1 MAELPYRR
9 ILLKI
14 SGEILAGKQL
24 YGIDPTVIGNLARQ
38 VKSVV
43 DRGLQVG
50 IVIGGG
56 NFFRGLSMEA
66 GGPALSLALSGVEGN
81 AEGPALSNAE
91 GLDRV
96 SGDYLGM
103 LGTIM
108 NSVAFQNALEGLGLD
123 TRVLSAISIIQ
134 LAEPYIRRRAVRHL
148 EKGRVVIC
156 AGGTGNPY
164 FTTDTAA
171 VLRGIEIGAN
181 LILKGTKV
189 DGVFDDDP
197 VTNPQAK
204 KFHRLT
210 FEEVIEKKLRVMDLT
225 AVTLCMENQLPI
237 VVFNIQQEGNLL
249 KAATGD
255 QIGTLVTGEAS

>member
-1 MAELPYRR
+1 MADLPYRR
-9 ILLKI
+9 ILLKM
-14 SGEILAGKQL
+14 SGEILAGKQG
-24 YGIDPTVIGNLARQ
+24 YGIDPTIVGSLARQ

-66 GGPALSLALSGVEGN
+66 GG
-81 AEGPALSNAE
+81 
-91 GLDRV
+91 LDRV

-108 NSVAFQNALEGLGLD
+108 NSVAFQNALEGIGLD

-134 LAEPYIRRRAVRHL
+134 LAEPYIRRRALRHL

-181 LILKGTKV
+181 LVMKGTKV

-197 VTNPQAK
+197 ATNPQAK

-225 AVTLCMENQLPI
+225 AITLCMENQLPI

-255 QIGTLVTGEAS
+255 KIGTLVTGEAS

>member
-1 MAELPYRR
+1 HR
-9 ILLKI
+9 ILLKM
-14 SGEILAGKQL
+14 SGEILAGKQR
-24 YGIDPTVIGNLARQ
+24 YGIDPMVVGNLARQ
-38 VKSVV
+38 VMSVV
-43 DRGLQVG
+43 ERGLQVG

-66 GGPALSLALSGVEGN
+66 GG
-81 AEGPALSNAE
+81 
-91 GLDRV
+91 LDRV

-108 NSVAFQNALEGLGLD
+108 NSVALQNALEGIGVD

-134 LAEPYIRRRAVRHL
+134 LAEPYIRRRAIRHL
-148 EKGRVVIC
+148 DKGRVVIC

-171 VLRGIEIGAN
+171 VLRGIEIGAG

-197 VTNPQAK
+197 ATNPKAK
-204 KFHRLT
+204 KLHRLT
-210 FEEVIEKKLRVMDLT
+210 YEKVIEKKLRIMDLT
-225 AVTLCMENQLPI
+225 AITLCMENQLPI
-237 VVFNIQQEGNLL
+237 VVFNIQQDGNLL

-255 QIGTLVTGEAS
+255 QIGTIVMRDAS

>member
-1 MAELPYRR
+1 MTDLPYHR
-9 ILLKI
+9 ILLKM
-14 SGEILAGKQL
+14 SGEILAGKQR
-24 YGIDPTVIGNLARQ
+24 YGIDPMVVGNLARQ
-38 VKSVV
+38 VMSVV
-43 DRGLQVG
+43 ERGLQVG

-56 NFFRGLSMEA
+56 NFFRGLSMEI
-66 GGPALSLALSGVEGN
+66 G
-81 AEGPALSNAE
+81 

-108 NSVAFQNALEGLGLD
+108 NSVALQNALEGIGVD

-134 LAEPYIRRRAVRHL
+134 LAEPYIRRRAIRHL
-148 EKGRVVIC
+148 DKGRVVIC

-171 VLRGIEIGAN
+171 VLRGIEIGAG

-197 VTNPQAK
+197 ATNPKAK
-204 KFHRLT
+204 KLHRLT
-210 FEEVIEKKLRVMDLT
+210 YEKVIEKKLRVMDLT
-225 AVTLCMENQLPI
+225 AITLCMENQLPI
-237 VVFNIQQEGNLL
+237 VVFNIQQDGNLL

-255 QIGTLVTGEAS
+255 QIGTIVMRDAS

>member
-1 MAELPYRR
+1 MTDLPYRR
-9 ILLKI
+9 ILLKL
-14 SGEILAGKQL
+14 SGEILAGKQG
-24 YGIDPTVIGNLARQ
+24 YGIDPIIVGNLARQ
-38 VKSVV
+38 VAPLVEQ
-43 DRGLQVG
+43 GLQVG

-66 GGPALSLALSGVEGN
+66 G
-81 AEGPALSNAE
+81 

-108 NSVAFQNALEGLGLD
+108 NSVAFQNALEGIGVD
-123 TRVLSAISIIQ
+123 SRILSALSIIQ
-134 LAEPYIRRRAVRHL
+134 LAEPYIRRRAIRHL

-156 AGGTGNPY
+156 AGGIGNPY

-171 VLRGIEIGAN
+171 VLRGIEIGAD

-189 DGVFDDDP
+189 DGIFDDDP
-197 VTNPQAK
+197 AINPKAK
-204 KFHRLT
+204 KLNRLT
-210 FEEVIEKKLRVMDLT
+210 YEEVIEKKLRIMDLT
-225 AVTLCMENQLPI
+225 AITLCMENQLSI
-237 VVFNIQQEGNLL
+237 VVFNIQQDGNLL

-255 QIGTLVTGEAS
+255 RIGTIVTRDAP